1 MATTLSVNAGYTGA
15 LAGDIFVQAFKKSDT
30 IAKGAITVLPNNIGT
45 GYLPKLSYSA
55 ELIPYSCGF
64 EGNGTVDYTDKEVTL
79 KKFKIED
86 QLCKDEFHQSF
97 QAQASG
103 LFSANNEIP
112 QTIQEAILEAMVKNA
127 GAKVDYAIWQGV
139 SGSLTGLLAQ
149 FSADATVIDVSG
161 SAVTATNAIA
171 EIGKVYTAVPAEI
184 EDEDDLVIVVSRNVG
199 KAYKQAQAALTSVG
213 TPVGDKELDY
223 LGTKIITVGGL
234 PTNTMLAYRVK
245 NVGFLTGLESDLN
258 DVRVIDTDATL
269 GDGNV
274 RTKMVFEM
282 GVGYSFGAE
291 IVYYRVI

>member
-1 MATTLSVNAGYTGA
+1 MATTLSVNAEYAGA

-30 IAKGAITVLPNNIGT
+30 ISKGAITVLPNNIGT

-55 ELIPYSCGF
+55 DLVPYVCGF
-64 EGNGTVDYTDKEVTL
+64 EGNGTVNYTDKEVVL
-79 KKFKIED
+79 RKFKIED
-86 QLCKDEFHQSF
+86 QLCKDEFHQTF
-97 QAQASG
+97 QAQAAG

-112 QTIQEAILEAMVKNA
+112 QTIQEAILEAMVNNA

-139 SGSLTGLLAQ
+139 SGSLTGLLDQ
-149 FSADATVIDVSG
+149 FLADATVVDVSG

-171 EIGKVYTAVPAEI
+171 EIGKVYTAIPAEI
-184 EDEDDLVIVVSRNVG
+184 EDETDLVIVASRNVG

-213 TPVGDKELDY
+213 TPVGNKELDY
-223 LGTKIITVGGL
+223 LGTPIITVGGL
-234 PTNTMLAYRVK
+234 PSNTILAYRVK